1 MKAWKCC
8 TNSGRQAG
16 LPVSKLDVPGV
27 EEHSS
32 IEAGECKHGIFGE
45 WNEIRLESQVEAGV
59 KDYPAELGAFDYLPW
74 SE

>member
-32 IEAGECKHGIFGE
+32 IEEGSVSMVY
-45 WNEIRLESQVEAGV
+45 LENGMR
-59 KDYPAELGAFDYLPW
+59 
-74 SE
+74 

>member
-1 MKAWKCC
+1 MLHQLW
-8 TNSGRQAG
+8 QASWS
-16 LPVSKLDVPGV
+16 PSFKLDVPGA

-32 IEAGECKHGIFGE
+32 IEAGKCKYGVFGE

-59 KDYPAELGAFDYLPW
+59 KDYPAELGAFDYLPR